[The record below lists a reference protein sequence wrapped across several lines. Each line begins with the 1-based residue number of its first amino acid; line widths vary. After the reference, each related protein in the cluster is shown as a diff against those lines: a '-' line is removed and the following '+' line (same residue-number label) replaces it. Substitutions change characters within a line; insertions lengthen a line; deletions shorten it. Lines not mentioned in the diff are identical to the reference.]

1 MLPFQLDPTEAYVML
16 KPLAL
21 FVGGMVFYS
30 VFIFNFYKFLAKKDL
45 LALNLHQYNA
55 VEHAFIKKAYHVFLY
70 ILEYIIVIPIC
81 TFFWFI
87 VLAAMLTFLAKEQ
100 TVQSVLLA
108 SISVVSAVR
117 VTAYYNEDLSKDL
130 AKMLPFALL
139 GIFIIDTSYFS
150 FTTSIETLKSFPSYW
165 KLLLYYFGF
174 AVLLEFVMR
183 ILHMLFGSST
193 EEEIPKEGDATIN

>member
-1 MLPFQLDPTEAYVML
+1 ML